1 MALKKYL
8 AVAGAMLFALQAA
21 DAQTASPD
29 ADLLK
34 DALQQIQRLANQ
46 VAAQEAR
53 IRELEAGRSPRT
65 PEPAANVTPAPTPAT
80 APEPAA
86 PAPEPVTQSTPE
98 PSTASADMG
107 GHNMAIPGGPVLN
120 IRG

>member
-53 IRELEAGRSPRT
+53 IRELEAGRSPRM
-65 PEPAANVTPAPTPAT
+65 PEPAANVTAAPNQAPTPT
-80 APEPAA
+80 AG
-86 PAPEPVTQSTPE
+86 PEPVAPTPE
-98 PSTASADMG
+98 RIPQPTAQPTVSSGDMG
-107 GHNMAIPGGPVLN
+107 G
-120 IRG
+120 